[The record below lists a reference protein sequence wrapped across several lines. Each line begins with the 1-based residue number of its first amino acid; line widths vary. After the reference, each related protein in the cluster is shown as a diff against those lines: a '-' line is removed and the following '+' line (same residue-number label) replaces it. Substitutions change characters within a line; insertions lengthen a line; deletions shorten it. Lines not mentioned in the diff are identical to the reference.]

1 MICVSENCQVGSSHP
16 RVQSSMIRHGLQLH
30 GVVQCISHRSA
41 ITITIIIIIITIII
55 SSADT
60 RSDAPAG
67 SDCVAENHRLQSE
80 PLVLLSSTVHA
91 SAISIVHISL
101 SPLSLITYQ
110 QDSLQHAQLVLAL
123 DVNHLVLHMRQ

>member
-41 ITITIIIIIITIII
+41 ITITIII

>member
-41 ITITIIIIIITIII
+41 ITITIITIII